1 MRCAAASI
9 GVCLLSAL
17 ACGQSINIDFGKP
30 PTAPS
35 SGYAGAGRAGHW
47 NTLGVMPASQRFG
60 LLDRA
65 GTPVAATIYNLGG
78 SSMLEFNNASTSG
91 DDERLMDD
99 MFLSAND
106 PIDLCLFFENLLP
119 GEYDVIVYA
128 MTPND
133 AGLMSR
139 VRVDFAT
146 PGPLFVGGAWP
157 GSHQEFVTFAR
168 HRVTTSNGRINPH
181 SGLFNG
187 FIQSGINGLQLLYRE
202 PCVGDANKD
211 YDVTF
216 ADITTIL
223 GQFGQVGTPGETF
236 GDANGDGVV
245 NFADITAAL
254 GAFGSLC

>member
-1 MRCAAASI
+1 MAIAISCAAS
-9 GVCLLSAL
+9 
-17 ACGQSINIDFGKP
+17 GQSINIDFGKAT
-30 PTAPS
+30 TAPS
-35 SGYAGAGRAGHW
+35 STYAGAGRFGVW
-47 NTLGVMPASQRFG
+47 NTLGVMPASQRFP
-60 LLDRA
+60 LVDRA

-78 SSMLEFNNASTSG
+78 SSMLEANNAGTSG

-106 PIDLCLFFENLLP
+106 PVDLCLFFENLLP

-133 AGLMSR
+133 PALFSR

-146 PGPLFVGGAWP
+146 PGPVFIGGAWP
-157 GSHQEFVTFAR
+157 GAHQEFVTFAR

-187 FIQSGINGLQLLYRE
+187 FMQSGINGLQLLYRE
-202 PCVGDANKD
+202 PCPGDADKD
-211 YDVTF
+211 FGVTF
-216 ADITTIL
+216 TDITTIL
-223 GQFGQVGTPGETF
+223 GQFGNTGVPGETF
-236 GDANGDGVV
+236 GDSNNDGAVD
-245 NFADITAAL
+245 FGDITATL